1 MTRNILKEIRD
12 PRKWL
17 SVLLVLAA
25 ATLVAYLLMLAGLE
39 NECIIMVY
47 LVCVLVT
54 TVRTESFIFGIIDS
68 LLSLVVFSYVFTE
81 PKMTFQVYSKRDIV
95 FLVSFLITSI
105 VSGRVVY
112 KLRLQTEKAEKEQQR
127 STVLRSVAHDLRS
140 PLTALSGEGE
150 LLSENYDT
158 LSDDQR
164 RSLIEDMT
172 QEITWLTNL
181 VENILGMTRIS
192 ENGLTINKQDEVV
205 DDVIEQAVRH
215 IRRLLGKRKLEVKL
229 PQTVITAEMDGR
241 LIVQVLVNLLENA
254 VKHSPDGSVITVG
267 CLAEDDDVK
276 FYVADCGDG
285 IDPSVRNRLFEQYV
299 TLDRGITDSS
309 HGIGLGLSICKAIID
324 AHGGNIYASDNHPC
338 GAVFTF
344 TIPGKQAE
352 I

>member
-1 MTRNILKEIRD
+1 
-12 PRKWL
+12 
-17 SVLLVLAA
+17 
-25 ATLVAYLLMLAGLE
+25 LVAYLLMLAGLE

-150 LLSENYDT
+150 LLSENYDK